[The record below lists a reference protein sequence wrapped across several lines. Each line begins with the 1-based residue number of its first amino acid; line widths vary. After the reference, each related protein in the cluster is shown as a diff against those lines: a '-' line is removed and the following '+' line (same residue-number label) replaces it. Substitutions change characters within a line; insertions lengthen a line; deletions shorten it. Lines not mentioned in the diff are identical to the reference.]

1 MVLVLAAL
9 LFAVCGLMS
18 GTVAG
23 PAAAQGS
30 AQQSVAQRC
39 FEHHRFGAE
48 PVDVA
53 KSADGRTV
61 LAQTSWNWHDAIGCY
76 LTLDDTALATLRGAP
91 APQSLPDS
99 ATEESR
105 RCFEHHR
112 FGQRPVDVAK
122 SADRQTV
129 LARLSWNWHDAIGC
143 YLTLDDTA
151 LATLRGAPAHA
162 PAVRVSFRSAASTW
176 WEGSNPHLR
185 MTLDKVPAR
194 TVTIPL
200 TSSFHGGA
208 TAADFGTI
216 PTSVTFAADET
227 AKTVEF
233 TIIDD
238 GIDDSGESIQFAVGT
253 TLPTNVVAGTTS
265 HTTVNITDTGLAPVN
280 VSFGSATYTAAE
292 GSATQ
297 LRLILDQAP
306 NRTVTIPLTSSFHGG
321 ATAADF
327 GTLPTSVT
335 FAPHETIKI
344 VTFTVVG
351 DGVGDSGE
359 SIRFAISTTL
369 PARVTAWS
377 HTNTT
382 VTITDTG
389 LTPVTVKFTSSTYA
403 AAEGTHDQVILTLD
417 KAPGRTVIIPLVY
430 TFHGGATGADLV
442 KQLPSLTFGP
452 TDRSITL
459 GIGVLDDGYVDPG
472 ESYAIAI
479 GQSLP
484 DGVAAGTPSQTTVN
498 IADTGATPVK
508 AKFNSSAKTATEGTT
523 VHLALTLYRDP
534 AYVVPAGGDVVLPL
548 TYTFQGGATESDFG
562 RLQTSATFDS
572 ITVTVYISIS
582 IVDDGI
588 IDPGESLLVKLGG
601 TLPDG
606 FTHGTPS
613 QVTVNITDTS

>member
-216 PTSVTFAADET
+216 PTSVTFA
-227 AKTVEF
+227 
-233 TIIDD
+233 
-238 GIDDSGESIQFAVGT
+238 
-253 TLPTNVVAGTTS
+253 
-265 HTTVNITDTGLAPVN
+265 
-280 VSFGSATYTAAE
+280 
-292 GSATQ
+292 
-297 LRLILDQAP
+297 
-306 NRTVTIPLTSSFHGG
+306 
-321 ATAADF
+321 
-327 GTLPTSVT
+327 
-335 FAPHETIKI
+335 PHETIKI
-344 VTFTVVG
+344 VTFTVMD
-351 DGVGDSGE
+351 DGFGDSGE

-452 TDRSITL
+452 TDRFITL

-562 RLQTSATFDS
+562 RLQTRATFDS

-588 IDPGESLLVKLGG
+588 IDPGESLLVSLGG

-613 QVTVNITDTS
+613 QVIVSITDTS